1 MSWLYMTL
9 AKARKLTQK
18 ARLKMNLFSVGDLAM
33 LRFGKTNVEVEV
45 LECNATNFKVRNP
58 LTGKEYFTA
67 KVKLQKHQNFTR
79 EVSMEENTT
88 YEEEFPNPAPE
99 GVNAIAETVQNV
111 PIEQTQQKPVPVGKK
126 KPLLEFAIECMKA
139 YNEPMSCK
147 EIIVMAESVGWE
159 RTGKT
164 PEQSLY
170 SGIFREIQ
178 TKGLQSRFRKS
189 QIKGKFELA
198 K

>member
-1 MSWLYMTL
+1 
-9 AKARKLTQK
+9 
-18 ARLKMNLFSVGDLAM
+18 MNLFSIGEVAM
-33 LRFGKTNVEVEV
+33 LRFGRTNVEVEV
-45 LECNATNFKVRNP
+45 LECNATNFKVKNP

-67 KVKLQKHQNFTR
+67 KAKLHKKPNYTS
-79 EVSMEENTT
+79 EASMEENTT

-99 GVNAIAETVQNV
+99 GVYATAETVPNV

-126 KPLLEFAIECMKA
+126 KPLLEFAVECLKA

-178 TKGLQSRFRKS
+178 QKGLQSRFRKS